1 MQKSFTRKYRM
12 RSRKGTKR
20 RRLVGGQQ
28 QPMKVAVMFVGRIK
42 GYAPYLSKLL
52 EFKNRYAPTYYCSL
66 NRPADNDEA
75 IELFDDE
82 LNKFSKELGI
92 SRENM
97 NLETTPSPEFLKDVK
112 DYKSWSPYK
121 AYSMFYHE
129 NRAFSLI
136 EKDHLKNNKRYDCVL
151 YCRADMNSEDKLVL
165 EIPKPN
171 VIYIPAGEDFD
182 GINDRLAYGT
192 FDSMKKYCSVINGL
206 ISAESMNGMMPE
218 SILKRHLDA
227 EKLEVVR
234 IKYGTTNLSEERKKE
249 YT

>member
-1 MQKSFTRKYRM
+1 
-12 RSRKGTKR
+12 
-20 RRLVGGQQ
+20 
-28 QPMKVAVMFVGRIK
+28 
-42 GYAPYLSKLL
+42 
-52 EFKNRYAPTYYCSL
+52 
-66 NRPADNDEA
+66 
-75 IELFDDE
+75 
-82 LNKFSKELGI
+82 
-92 SRENM
+92 
-97 NLETTPSPEFLKDVK
+97 
-112 DYKSWSPYK
+112 
-121 AYSMFYHE
+121 
-129 NRAFSLI
+129 
-136 EKDHLKNNKRYDCVL
+136 
-151 YCRADMNSEDKLVL
+151 MNSEDKLVL